1 MGEKTICI
9 GCVLVI
15 RSHLFLN
22 QLEGLESALK
32 KQDEEIAKLK
42 TTHVSALATR
52 DLARQNQ
59 HRKEISL
66 LSG

>member
-1 MGEKTICI
+1 M
-9 GCVLVI
+9 LVI
-15 RSHLFLN
+15 TPFLN